1 MPNNQNT
8 FPDRLEWAI
17 TEHQEQEGRQRG
29 VRLFQ
34 RKMDQ
39 RGEELEQK
47 GENFVGTTLSTIQN
61 YLNGNSEPNIGW
73 IQEAAYV
80 LGVRWEWLAT
90 GEGPPTKAEAVAEEE
105 AAVAAEGERDT
116 PAEVPGDRRAVMGRR
131 WREEYGEVL
140 EGVLGGRVPALAR
153 ATVAHQWRRLDVIAS
168 QSPDTRMDSAELLRQ
183 LASSVAAPLR
193 EAGVEFSELREEEK
207 TDYVL
212 KMVEPVAFAWKQA
225 LRQRVAEWIEETA
238 DTRAGGG

>member
-1 MPNNQNT
+1 M
-8 FPDRLEWAI
+8 
-17 TEHQEQEGRQRG
+17 EHQEEQGRRKG
-29 VRLFQ
+29 IRLFCS
-34 RKMDQ
+34 KMED
-39 RGEELEQK
+39 RAEELEEE
-47 GENFVGTTLSTIQN
+47 GESLVGTALSSIQN
-61 YLNGNSEPNIGW
+61 YLNGDSEPSLGW

-90 GEGPPTKAEAVAEEE
+90 GEGPPTKAEAVAEQE
-105 AAVAAEGERDT
+105 ADIAAGAEGDT
-116 PAEVPGDRRAVMGRR
+116 DREGDDHGAVMGRR

-153 ATVAHQWRRLDVIAS
+153 AAVAHQWRRLDAIAS
-168 QSPDTRMDSAELLRQ
+168 QSPDTRMDSEELLRQ
-183 LASSVAAPLR
+183 LATSVAAPLR

-212 KMVEPVAFAWKQA
+212 KIVEPVAFAWKQA

-238 DTRAGGG
+238 DTRRG